1 MRESANAFA
10 ERLRA
15 RFPDAEVSLAMP
27 RGEAGI
33 AFAPAHWHDGC
44 HALRDEFGFEMLVDL
59 CGVDYLGYG
68 SDEWDTDV
76 SYDGYSR
83 GVEGKGPGRFKFGE
97 TTSQQA
103 PEPSGAVIVPV
114 PQRRYAAVAQLLSIE
129 HNQRVRVTC
138 FAEND
143 DLPVIASVTDL
154 WPGSNW
160 FEREAFDLFGIIFQ
174 GHPDLRRILTDYG
187 FVGHPFRKDFP
198 LIGNVEVRYDPEK
211 KRVIYEPVTSVE
223 PRVLVPRV
231 IRDDARYA
239 TARGEHGDLKVRST
253 LGPAGDGLSGKAL
266 PGVTR

>member
-1 MRESANAFA
+1 MREPSAAFA

-15 RFPDAEVSLAMP
+15 RFEGAEVSVALP
-27 RGEAGI
+27 RGEVGI
-33 AFAPAHWHDGC
+33 VFTPAAWHDGC
-44 HALRDEFGFEMLVDL
+44 RALRDEFGFESLVDL

-68 SDEWDTDV
+68 SDEWDTEV
-76 SYDGYSR
+76 SSEGYSR
-83 GVEGKGPGRFKFGE
+83 GVEGRGPGRFKFGE

-103 PEPSGAVIVPV
+103 EQPEGAVITPV
-114 PQRRYAAVAQLLSIE
+114 PQRRFAAVAQLLSVQ

-138 FAEND
+138 FAAED
-143 DLPVIASVTDL
+143 DLPIIGSLTDL
-154 WPGSNW
+154 WPVANW
-160 FEREAFDLFGIIFQ
+160 FEREAFDLFGIVFQ

-211 KRVIYEPVTSVE
+211 KRVVYEPVTSVE

-239 TARGEHGDLKVRST
+239 TAVGEQMARKVE
-253 LGPAGDGLSGKAL
+253 GAK
-266 PGVTR
+266 